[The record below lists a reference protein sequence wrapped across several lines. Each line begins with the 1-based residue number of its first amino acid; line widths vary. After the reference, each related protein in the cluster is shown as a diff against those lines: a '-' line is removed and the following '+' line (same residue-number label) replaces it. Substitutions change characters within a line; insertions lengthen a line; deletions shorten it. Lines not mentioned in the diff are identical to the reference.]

1 MDNSLNSQKSK
12 TKKTKTTK
20 KTTKTTKTKTNL
32 KFKKPQNVLFES
44 AESFTDTYPI
54 DKWRDDFEE
63 QEISFD
69 DAVKKYQDF
78 SFSINGFLRK
88 EADYYSDLSITEL
101 FKKCGESID
110 DIDFKDIQNI
120 ITNCINNDKQ
130 KTFEIIDALDYVFEN
145 STCPKLK
152 NTVLFRGTD
161 HPYEK
166 ENPISKAF
174 TSTTKSLQNLF
185 DMQKKGDLVISKKC
199 CINALIVDD
208 VPYLDLG
215 AIDNEW
221 SYQQEVLLPR
231 GLEFTLLGENMF
243 KKYHVYLYSVKM
255 TTKYEIPP
263 VKMSFDLIDPAKMD
277 HLLLQKERIL
287 NLKQFSPSKI
297 DDIDDLLD
305 TCSSTVIRFYCE
317 KSRFIE
323 ICRFI
328 LDKLKTIKSH
338 ETIDIIKDIEKMK
351 LFTNI
356 KNVL

>member
-1 MDNSLNSQKSK
+1 MDKSQKIEKNLTKSK
-12 TKKTKTTK
+12 KS
-20 KTTKTTKTKTNL
+20 KTTKTTTKKSKTK
-32 KFKKPQNVLFES
+32 FKPQNVLLES
-44 AESFTDTYPI
+44 AEIFTDTYPI

-110 DIDFKDIQNI
+110 DIDYKDIQNI
-120 ITNCINNDKQ
+120 VTNCINNDKQ
-130 KTFEIIDALDYVFEN
+130 NTFETIDALDYIFEN

-166 ENPISKAF
+166 DNPISKAF
-174 TSTTKSLQNLF
+174 TSTTKSLKNLF

-231 GLEFTLLGENMF
+231 GLEFTLLGEDKF

-255 TTKYEIPP
+255 TTAKYEIPP
-263 VKMSFDLIDPAKMD
+263 VKMSFDLIDPAKMND
-277 HLLLQKERIL
+277 LLLQKERIL
-287 NLKQFSPSKI
+287 SLKQSDAANI

-323 ICRFI
+323 ICKFI
-328 LDKLKTIKSH
+328 LDKLKTIKSD